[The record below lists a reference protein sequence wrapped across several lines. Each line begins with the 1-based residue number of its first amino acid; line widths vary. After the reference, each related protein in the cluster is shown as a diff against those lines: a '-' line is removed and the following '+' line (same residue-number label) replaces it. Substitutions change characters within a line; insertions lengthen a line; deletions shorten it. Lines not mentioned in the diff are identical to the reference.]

1 MIAILPRRLF
11 ATAGNCNARSLA
23 RIAKNYRPRYV
34 HYIGLLLL
42 VCWGQAIA
50 SSENSDETILN
61 QIIETHW
68 QWTLAQYPEM
78 RLDYGDRSGNRLWT
92 DMSPEAFTARYR
104 QAGQFVQQLEQIEP
118 ATLSSLSRV
127 NRSMLLRLLR
137 DKQTEYEDGMHL
149 IALDMRS
156 GPQHRHSMIE
166 RLPMATLQDHEDWL
180 VRLSTMPEQLMQYR
194 QLLEQGI
201 AENRVQAQIVMSR
214 VPGQIENLLAGT
226 ATESPFYKAFQNL
239 PPELSSVD
247 KVRLQQ
253 KAEQIISEQINPAL
267 SSLLQ
272 FLQADYLPAARPPGI
287 GALPGGKQ
295 LYARLAAHYTTT
307 DLTPDEIHE
316 IGLREVERI
325 RKEMQSVIA
334 EVGFEGD
341 LRAFNEFLRTD
352 PQFYYDRAE
361 ALLEGY
367 QAVSKRLDPALV
379 KLFGKLPRA
388 PYGVRPIPEEEAP
401 DTTTAYYMP
410 PAADGSRPGWY
421 YVNLYRPSM
430 RPKFEMEVLSVH
442 ESVPGHH
449 LQIAL
454 AQEMTNLPDFRRN
467 SGFTAF
473 IEGWGLYSE
482 RLGYEMGLYT
492 DPYSRYGQ
500 LVYDMWR
507 AVRLVVD
514 TGMHYFGWSRQRAID
529 YFLDNAAKTETDII
543 NEIDR
548 YIGWPGQAL
557 AYKIGQ
563 LKMLE
568 LRQEAEI
575 ALGGDFDIR
584 AFHDAL
590 LGAGATPLDVLEARM
605 DQWLEQ
611 QLSEV
616 QPQPVLT
623 H

>member
-1 MIAILPRRLF
+1 MIATSCYHGYEIVGRGTQRWQKRVGLRPAPLCAALCGAVLWALP
-11 ATAGNCNARSLA
+11 GHNAAAEDALGDA
-23 RIAKNYRPRYV
+23 A
-34 HYIGLLLL
+34 
-42 VCWGQAIA
+42 
-50 SSENSDETILN
+50 LN
-61 QIIETHW
+61 RIIESHW
-68 QWTLAQYPEM
+68 QWTLSQYPEM

-92 DMSPEAFTARYR
+92 DMSPGAFTSRYEEE
-104 QAGQFVQQLEQIEP
+104 GEFVQQLEQIEP
-118 ATLSSLSRV
+118 ATLSSSGQV

-137 DKQTEYEDGMHL
+137 DNRTEYEDGLHL

-166 RLPMATLQDHEDWL
+166 RLPMETLEDYEDWL
-180 VRLSTMPEQLMQYR
+180 ARLSALPEQLGQYR

-201 AENRVQAQIVMSR
+201 NANRVQAQIVMSR
-214 VPGQIENLLAGT
+214 VPGQIDNLLQVK
-226 ATESPFYKAFQNL
+226 ATDSPFYKAFHQI
-239 PPELSSVD
+239 PPELGAE
-247 KVRLQQ
+247 Q
-253 KAEQIISEQINPAL
+253 KARLRRQAEATISEGINPAL
-267 SSLLQ
+267 AELRQ
-272 FLQADYLPAARPPGI
+272 FLQEDYLPVARTPGI
-287 GALPGGKQ
+287 GSLPGGKQ
-295 LYARLAAHYTTT
+295 LYARLARHYTTT
-307 DLTPDEIHE
+307 DLSPEEIHE
-316 IGLREVERI
+316 IGLREVARI
-325 RKEMQSVIA
+325 REEMHGVIEA
-334 EVGFEGD
+334 VDFGGD
-341 LRAFNEFLRTD
+341 LAAFNEYLRTD
-352 PQFYYDRAE
+352 PRFYYDSAE

-367 QAVSKRLDPALV
+367 QAIAKRLDPALV

-388 PYGVRPIPEEEAP
+388 PYGVRPIPKEEAP
-401 DTTTAYYMP
+401 DTTTAYYMR

-421 YVNLYRPSM
+421 YVNLYQPEV

-454 AQEMTNLPDFRRN
+454 AQELSELPEFRRN

-482 RLGYEMGLYT
+482 RLGYDMGLYA

-514 TGMHYFGWSRQRAID
+514 TGIHYFGWSRQRAID
-529 YFLDNAAKTETDII
+529 YFLDNAAKTEADII

-568 LRQEAEI
+568 LRQEAEV
-575 ALGGDFDIR
+575 ALGAAFDIR
-584 AFHDAL
+584 AFHDEL
-590 LGAGATPLDVLEARM
+590 LGAGATPLDVLETRM
-605 DQWLEQ
+605 DLWLEN
-611 QLSEV
+611 QLTEA
-616 QPQPVLT
+616 T
-623 H
+623 R

>member
-1 MIAILPRRLF
+1 MIATSCYHGYEIVGRGIQRWQKRVGLRPAPLCAALCGAVLWVLP
-11 ATAGNCNARSLA
+11 GHNAAAEDALGDA
-23 RIAKNYRPRYV
+23 A
-34 HYIGLLLL
+34 
-42 VCWGQAIA
+42 
-50 SSENSDETILN
+50 LN
-61 QIIETHW
+61 RIIESHW
-68 QWTLAQYPEM
+68 QWTLSQYPEM

-92 DMSPEAFTARYR
+92 DMSPGAFTSRYEEE
-104 QAGQFVQQLEQIEP
+104 GEFVQQLEQIEP
-118 ATLSSLSRV
+118 ATLSSSGQV

-137 DKQTEYEDGMHL
+137 DNRTEYEDGLHL

-166 RLPMATLQDHEDWL
+166 RLPMETLEDYEDWL
-180 VRLSTMPEQLMQYR
+180 ARLSALPEQLGQYR

-201 AENRVQAQIVMSR
+201 NANRVQAQIVMSR
-214 VPGQIENLLAGT
+214 VPGQIDNLLQVK
-226 ATESPFYKAFQNL
+226 ATDSPFYKAFHQI
-239 PPELSSVD
+239 PPELGAE
-247 KVRLQQ
+247 Q
-253 KAEQIISEQINPAL
+253 KARLRRQAEATISEGINPAL
-267 SSLLQ
+267 AELRQ
-272 FLQADYLPAARPPGI
+272 FLQEDYLPVARTPGI
-287 GALPGGKQ
+287 GSLPGGKQ
-295 LYARLAAHYTTT
+295 LYARLARHYTTT
-307 DLTPDEIHE
+307 DLSPEEIHE
-316 IGLREVERI
+316 IGLREVARI
-325 RKEMQSVIA
+325 REEMHGVIEA
-334 EVGFEGD
+334 VDFEGD
-341 LRAFNEFLRTD
+341 LAAFNEYLRTD
-352 PQFYYDRAE
+352 PRFYYDSAE

-367 QAVSKRLDPALV
+367 QAIAKRLDPALV

-388 PYGVRPIPEEEAP
+388 PYGVRPIPKEEAP
-401 DTTTAYYMP
+401 DTTTAYYMR

-421 YVNLYRPSM
+421 YVNLYQPEV

-454 AQEMTNLPDFRRN
+454 AQELNELPEFRRN

-482 RLGYEMGLYT
+482 RLGYDMGLYA

-514 TGMHYFGWSRQRAID
+514 TGIHYFGWSRQRAID
-529 YFLDNAAKTETDII
+529 YFLDNAAKTEADII

-575 ALGGDFDIR
+575 ALGAAFDIR
-584 AFHDAL
+584 AFHDEL
-590 LGAGATPLDVLEARM
+590 LGAGATPLDVLETRM
-605 DQWLEQ
+605 DLWLEN
-611 QLSEV
+611 QLTEA
-616 QPQPVLT
+616 T
-623 H
+623 R

>member
-1 MIAILPRRLF
+1 MIAISLRRLF
-11 ATAGNCNARSLA
+11 ATTGNGNARSLT
-23 RIAKNYRPRYV
+23 RIAKNCGSRHV
-34 HYIGLLLL
+34 HCIGLLLL

-68 QWTLAQYPEM
+68 QWTLTQYPEM

-226 ATESPFYKAFQNL
+226 ATDSPFYKAFQNL
-239 PPELSSVD
+239 PPELSSAD

-253 KAEQIISEQINPAL
+253 KAAQIISEQINPAL

-325 RKEMQSVIA
+325 RKAMQSVIA

-341 LRAFNEFLRTD
+341 LHAFNEFLRTD

-529 YFLDNAAKTETDII
+529 YFLDNAAKTEADII